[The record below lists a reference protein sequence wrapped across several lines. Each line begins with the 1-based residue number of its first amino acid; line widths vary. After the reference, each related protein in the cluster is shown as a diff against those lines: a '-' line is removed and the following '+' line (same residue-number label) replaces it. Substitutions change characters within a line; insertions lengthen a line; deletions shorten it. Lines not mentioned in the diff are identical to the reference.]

1 MFKSNIIAG
10 AMVLALP
17 AAAQTQSN
25 PDLDEIRK
33 QIQELKES
41 YESRIQALEKRL
53 KDAEEREGAARAQS
67 EARQAGQASK
77 PATPGDQTVAAPLP
91 PQHVIDNEV
100 FVQYI
105 MSLGSHGA
113 HKF

>member
-10 AMVLALP
+10 AMVLVSALP

-25 PDLDEIRK
+25 PDLDEIR
-33 QIQELKES
+33 
-41 YESRIQALEKRL
+41 
-53 KDAEEREGAARAQS
+53 
-67 EARQAGQASK
+67 
-77 PATPGDQTVAAPLP
+77 
-91 PQHVIDNEV
+91 N